1 MSIKHE
7 PGEGQHTL
15 VRIEHTS
22 WPSDG
27 VRRVEFEDSDDQAGD
42 NIAGVGWCIRWALDA
57 LRSGDDQYIALDL
70 ADALAS
76 LELDDDDDMRACDDT
91 EKRLVRAMID
101 AAKELHEHRREKRK
115 KKTTTDA
122 GVKP

>member
-22 WPSDG
+22 WPGDG

-57 LRSGDDQYIALDL
+57 IHSGDDQYIAMDL

-76 LELDDDDDMRACDDT
+76 LELDNDADMGVFDDT

-101 AAKELHEHRREKRK
+101 AAKELHEHRRQKREK
-115 KKTTTDA
+115 KKA
-122 GVKP
+122 ERSEA

>member
-1 MSIKHE
+1 VSIKHE

-22 WPSDG
+22 WPGDG

-57 LRSGDDQYIALDL
+57 IHSGDDQYVALDL

-76 LELDDDDDMRACDDT
+76 LELDNDNDLRACDDT
-91 EKRLVRAMID
+91 ENRLVRAMID
-101 AAKELHEHRREKRK
+101 AAKELHEHRREKREK
-115 KKTTTDA
+115 KKA
-122 GVKP
+122 ERSEA